1 MESSGHIAVGWLL
14 WVSWLVDDVLF
25 HERLRLLAVGWQE
38 WVSLMVKGVLFRSG
52 LSGVVVG

>member
-1 MESSGHIAVGWLL
+1 L

>member
-1 MESSGHIAVGWLL
+1 VESSGRLAVGWLL

-25 HERLRLLAVGWQE
+25 HGRLRLLAVGRQV

-52 LSGVVVG
+52 LSGVIVG

>member
-1 MESSGHIAVGWLL
+1 M

-25 HERLRLLAVGWQE
+25 HGRLRLLAVGRQV

-52 LSGVVVG
+52 LSGVIVG

>member
-25 HERLRLLAVGWQE
+25 HGRLRLLAVGRQV
-38 WVSLMVKGVLFRSG
+38 WVSLMVRGVLFRSG
-52 LSGVVVG
+52 LSGVIVG

>member
-1 MESSGHIAVGWLL
+1 VESSGHIAVGWLL
-14 WVSWLVDDVLF
+14 WVSWLGYDVLF

>member
-1 MESSGHIAVGWLL
+1 MESSGHIAVEWLF

-25 HERLRLLAVGWQE
+25 HERLRLLAV
-38 WVSLMVKGVLFRSG
+38 SLMVNGVLFRSG

>member
-14 WVSWLVDDVLF
+14 WVSWLGYDVLF

-38 WVSLMVKGVLFRSG
+38 WVSCMVEGVLFNSV
-52 LSGVVVG
+52 LSVGVVE

>member
-38 WVSLMVKGVLFRSG
+38 WVSLMVRVMLFHSVLRV
-52 LSGVVVG
+52 VVVG